1 MKLEVYIPLLIVL
14 IGHPKL
20 QIILDIHDGDV
31 NSNVAMTGAFNN
43 AWGQTPT
50 TLFETNIRW
59 EKKIVK
65 IKWHDLLLARDNMTQ
80 ILKFE
85 EMEECFHFGF
95 WKVQFLL
102 QRCDVSEQ
110 QKCKTFNEL
119 SCHFDVIHT
128 ILYLCCN
135 VNYHKFPVVTSIT
148 VSTSC
153 LYIMA
158 RGSVV
163 SSSK

>member
-1 MKLEVYIPLLIVL
+1 M
-14 IGHPKL
+14 
-20 QIILDIHDGDV
+20 
-31 NSNVAMTGAFNN
+31 GANTHHFLRNKHS
-43 AWGQTPT
+43 
-50 TLFETNIRW
+50 LR

-95 WKVQFLL
+95 WNVQFLL

-128 ILYLCCN
+128 ILYLFCN